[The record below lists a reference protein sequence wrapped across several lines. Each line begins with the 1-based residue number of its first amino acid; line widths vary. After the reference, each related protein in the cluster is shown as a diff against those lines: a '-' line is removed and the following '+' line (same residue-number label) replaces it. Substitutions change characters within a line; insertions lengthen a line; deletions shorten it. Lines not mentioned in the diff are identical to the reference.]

1 MGGMF
6 LHAHKPNYPPPPDQ
20 LAFWLQAMTMY
31 VSAGQAVVVF
41 LICWVAM
48 VLSVVRERRRVSACD
63 TVTCLYLD
71 NDVAASSPCS
81 VFSMPSHTEG
91 ARPVA
96 IGSHKPSHRAW
107 PDQPGNQP
115 DNGSGEDVATPFEF
129 AILLEAVCQAELLLL
144 CCLSRFVIN
153 RQDYLHPLLFA
164 CVGLLFTSVRQQA
177 SVRRR
182 TAHRPSVEVLVVQPL
197 WLCQGV
203 WAVVLGF
210 LTLAGAVM
218 HIGNEPPTE
227 RVRDTI
233 TNGVA
238 AVCYVLVYTA
248 VFAAQAQCDRLAS
261 RNRTAAAA
269 AERAAKIA
277 AAVHPAKLRGK
288 RERGGPR
295 GRTTRDESLPG
306 WGSLA
311 APKRRA
317 MSDDGS
323 SRGSGCLSP
332 VFRMDS
338 VHVRNSGGE
347 QYRSLTLNVD
357 GQSEPEAGP
366 MQQLYTPSGREVASQ
381 RFTPVN
387 RHMWKQG
394 SLIGQ
399 GGFGK
404 VYIGFNTA
412 TGELMAVKNIPFNH
426 ADQLAKEKLQ
436 KLQME
441 IQTMKNLDHPNIVK
455 YFFTERSGD
464 SVNIFME
471 YVPGGSIAD
480 LLKQFGALC
489 TGTVCYYTRQI
500 LLGLRY
506 LHMKGV
512 IHRDIKGGN
521 ILITVSGECK
531 LGDFGAAALIGGL
544 QAKRKS
550 VAGTPMWMA
559 PEIICQKEY
568 NQSVDV
574 WSLGCTVIEMMTGN
588 PPFAHMCENQMD
600 YLRLITG
607 DNPRLIFPPE
617 CKEDKDLHDMLQRCL
632 TQNPASRPS
641 AMQLL
646 LHDFILKA
654 ACNEDTLQGRP
665 GVVDALSLLSGGR
678 LSMMRIY
685 YNVWVRFLLLRRM
698 VPQRFQRHRTMLF
711 KLLQESMSK
720 NHWLMAACYDKLRL
734 FVEQRR
740 RSKLETRYQFEIQR
754 EELSPSRKTGGVT
767 ALRRGEEDQASSPS
781 HSVDSSQHPLASTPC
796 DSQLSMAPTW
806 DRLKSFKSFNK
817 TAKDRYFVRWAHAR
831 HRERT
836 VHTHTHTATPV
847 SSRCSLS
854 SSPRQSQ
861 LSEASPPTPWHSRR
875 FPSPETVP
883 VPSPL
888 SSPDRLWR
896 HMSPICRAAGL
907 RQVWF
912 PTVPAPSLPASPRGL
927 TTQTTSTFNLAE
939 PHRFHGAG
947 FLRVPL
953 RSCGLSVLTY
963 IAVSILRDINQP
975 QLPSTPSA
983 F

>member
-1 MGGMF
+1 
-6 LHAHKPNYPPPPDQ
+6 
-20 LAFWLQAMTMY
+20 MY

-41 LICWVAM
+41 LVCWAAM
-48 VLSVVRERRRVSACD
+48 VLSVARQRRRAPACD

-71 NDVAASSPCS
+71 NDGAASSPCS
-81 VFSMPSHTEG
+81 VFSVPSRNEA

-96 IGSHKPSHRAW
+96 VGAHNPSHKAW
-107 PDQPGNQP
+107 PENNQP
-115 DNGSGEDVATPFEF
+115 DNGSGEDAAPSFEF
-129 AILLEAVCQAELLLL
+129 AVLLEVVCQAELLLL
-144 CCLSRFVIN
+144 CCLSRFVVN
-153 RQDYLHPLLFA
+153 RQGYLFPLLFA
-164 CVGLLFTSVRQQA
+164 CVGLLFSSVRQLA
-177 SVRRR
+177 SVRMRIG
-182 TAHRPSVEVLVVQPL
+182 HHPSVQVSAVQPL

-203 WAVVLGF
+203 WAVVLAF
-210 LTLAGAVM
+210 LTLAGAVL

-227 RVRDTI
+227 RVRDTVAD
-233 TNGVA
+233 GVA

-248 VFAAQAQCDRLAS
+248 VFAALAKCDRLAS
-261 RNRTAAAA
+261 RNRAAAAA
-269 AERAAKIA
+269 AERAAKAA
-277 AAVHPAKLRGK
+277 AAVRPTKLRAK

-295 GRTTRDESLPG
+295 GRPTRNESLPG

-311 APKRRA
+311 APKGRA
-317 MSDDGS
+317 LSDGGS
-323 SRGSGCLSP
+323 SRGSVL
-332 VFRMDS
+332 
-338 VHVRNSGGE
+338 HVRNGGNGE
-347 QYRSLTLNVD
+347 QYRSLRLNVD
-357 GQSEPEAGP
+357 GQAEPEAGP
-366 MQQLYTPSGREVASQ
+366 LQQLYTPSGREVAGQ

-568 NQSVDV
+568 NQSVDI

-588 PPFAHMCENQMD
+588 PPFAHMCDNQMD

-607 DNPRLIFPPE
+607 DDPQLIFPPE
-617 CKEDKDLHDMLQRCL
+617 CKEDKDLHDMLRRCL
-632 TQNPASRPS
+632 TQNPAGRPS

-654 ACNEDTLQGRP
+654 ACNEDTLESRP

-678 LSMMRIY
+678 LSVMRIY
-685 YNVWVRFLLLRRM
+685 YYAWARFLLGRRM
-698 VPQRFQRHRTMLF
+698 VPQRFQRHRSTLF
-711 KLLQESMSK
+711 KLLQKSMSK
-720 NHWLMAACYDKLRL
+720 NRWLMAACYDKLRL

-754 EELSPSRKTGGVT
+754 EELSPSRKTGGGT
-767 ALRRGEEDQASSPS
+767 AALRRAEDDQASSQA
-781 HSVDSSQHPLASTPC
+781 HSVDSSQHPSASTPC

-817 TAKDRYFVRWAHAR
+817 TAKDSDTRIEQMQSFLLTKAIPVVRSLPSNSVALPPLSLSR
-831 HRERT
+831 N
-836 VHTHTHTATPV
+836 
-847 SSRCSLS
+847 SSR
-854 SSPRQSQ
+854 
-861 LSEASPPTPWHSRR
+861 A
-875 FPSPETVP
+875 
-883 VPSPL
+883 
-888 SSPDRLWR
+888 
-896 HMSPICRAAGL
+896 
-907 RQVWF
+907 
-912 PTVPAPSLPASPRGL
+912 
-927 TTQTTSTFNLAE
+927 
-939 PHRFHGAG
+939 
-947 FLRVPL
+947 
-953 RSCGLSVLTY
+953 LSVIQSRSSLATY
-963 IAVSILRDINQP
+963 ESYM
-975 QLPSTPSA
+975 
-983 F
+983 